1 MIARVREATGEGEV
15 GNEVSPVGGLDWE
28 RENIFVVPTTDFF
41 ENERIPPM
49 GLSADDFRKYLRDDD
64 DDERLG
70 DALAALA
77 VDVESDAVE
86 DIRELRER

>member
-1 MIARVREATGEGEV
+1 
-15 GNEVSPVGGLDWE
+15 
-28 RENIFVVPTTDFF
+28 
-41 ENERIPPM
+41 M

>member
-1 MIARVREATGEGEV
+1 M
-15 GNEVSPVGGLDWE
+15 S
-28 RENIFVVPTTDFF
+28 
-41 ENERIPPM
+41 
-49 GLSADDFRKYLRDDD
+49 LSADDFRKYLRDDD

-86 DIRELRER
+86 DVRELRER